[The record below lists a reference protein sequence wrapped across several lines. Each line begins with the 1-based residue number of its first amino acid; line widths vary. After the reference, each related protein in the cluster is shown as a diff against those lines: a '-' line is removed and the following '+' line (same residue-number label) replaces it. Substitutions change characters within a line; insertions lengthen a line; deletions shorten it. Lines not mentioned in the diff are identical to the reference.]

1 MNTKRLSD
9 TMSLWF
15 VTAVQ
20 DADKLEVMPRTQEMR
35 LKWDNFSDPQ
45 RRMRFIEE
53 VRWILSFFSTI
64 IFPRIK
70 VNFVTFYLWNYSSI
84 DRKFF

>member
-9 TMSLWF
+9 TMNLWF

-20 DADKLEVMPRTQEMR
+20 DADKLEVMPRTQEMC

-53 VRWILSFFSTI
+53 VRWILSFFFYHYLSQDQGELRNI
-64 IFPRIK
+64 L
-70 VNFVTFYLWNYSSI
+70 FVKLFWH
-84 DRKFF
+84 R